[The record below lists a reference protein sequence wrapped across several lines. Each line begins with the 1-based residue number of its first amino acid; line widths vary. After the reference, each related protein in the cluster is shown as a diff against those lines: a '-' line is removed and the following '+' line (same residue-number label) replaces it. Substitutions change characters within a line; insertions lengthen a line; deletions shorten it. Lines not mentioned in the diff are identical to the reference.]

1 MFEGFDAAFV
11 DVSDGQIFC
20 RIGGEGPPLL
30 LIHGNPQTHVMW
42 YKCVHELAKHYRVI
56 AADIRGYGQSLLMP
70 RDIEGDP
77 DHMNYSKRK
86 MAQDMAELMSA
97 LGHDRFFVA
106 GHDRGGRVAHRLA
119 RDYADRV
126 AAMCVLDICP
136 TLDMYEQTD
145 MDFATAY
152 FHWFFL
158 IQPYDLPERMIL
170 EDPRKWMDACLQ
182 KWSGGHEFGA
192 AEEAYF
198 DAFNDPDR
206 IHACC
211 EDYRASATIDLDHD
225 RADRGIKLDIPI
237 HVLWGGKGV
246 VGRKFDVLPIWQA
259 YSHKPVTGRAMP
271 TGHFIPEEDPDGTI
285 QELLGFF
292 GDQPNP

>member
-1 MFEGFDAAFV
+1 MFENFEERFV
-11 DVSDGQIFC
+11 DVTDGQIYC

-42 YKCVHELAKHYRVI
+42 YKCVVALAEHYTVI
-56 AADIRGYGQSLLMP
+56 AADIRGYGKSLLVP
-70 RDIEGDP
+70 SDP
-77 DHMNYSKRK
+77 EHFNYSKRK
-86 MAQDMAELMSA
+86 MAQDMVEMMAA
-97 LGHDRFFVA
+97 LGHERFFVA
-106 GHDRGGRVAHRLA
+106 GHDRGGRVAHRMA
-119 RDYADRV
+119 RDHRDKI
-126 AAMCVLDICP
+126 AALSVLDICP
-136 TLDMYEQTD
+136 TLDMYEDTD

-170 EDPRKWMDACLQ
+170 DDPRKWMDACLQ
-182 KWSGGHEFGA
+182 KWSGGHEFGE

-198 DAFNDPDR
+198 EAFNDPER

-225 RADRGIKLDIPI
+225 RADRDEKLDIPI

-246 VGRKFDVLPIWQA
+246 VGRKFDVIPVWQN
-259 YSHKPVTGRAMP
+259 YTNKPVTGRAMP
-271 TGHFIPEEDPDGTI
+271 TGHFIPEEDPEGTI
-285 QELLGFF
+285 AELLGFF
-292 GDQPNP
+292 GAQDRP